1 MVTSIN
7 PAVAID
13 ITGATNETF
22 CSGDNVVFT
31 VTNPPAADVTN
42 YHFILNGITTIQN
55 GASDTTSRSTLNDGD
70 TITAEVTLVSGCV
83 VSATVTLIENSIT
96 AGTISPVNQTICS
109 GATPTIIT
117 GVTTPTVNPAANVTP
132 LLASF
137 YRWVCY
143 FQ

>member
-31 VTNPPAADVTN
+31 VTNPPAMLPTIISYSMVLQP
-42 YHFILNGITTIQN
+42 FKMVPLILPVDQH
-55 GASDTTSRSTLNDGD
+55 LNDGD

-83 VSATVTLIENSIT
+83 VSAT
-96 AGTISPVNQTICS
+96 
-109 GATPTIIT
+109 
-117 GVTTPTVNPAANVTP
+117 
-132 LLASF
+132 
-137 YRWVCY
+137 
-143 FQ
+143 